1 MDRTTI
7 QQMKI
12 RHIAQ
17 GPTPIFHQHV
27 HVAKLFEET
36 SENVRPPRNK
46 NVISVNSLAN
56 PSNYYI
62 VSISVVRAIYNK

>member
-36 SENVRPPRNK
+36 SENVRPPPEQKCHFRK
-46 NVISVNSLAN
+46 
-56 PSNYYI
+56 
-62 VSISVVRAIYNK
+62 